1 MKKTLVALAVAAVA
15 ASASATTVYN
25 QNGTKV
31 EVGGRLDVVLG
42 EFGKNQHVDLR
53 NNDSRLEFKVEHEI
67 QNGLKALGF
76 YRLGLGGLEGN
87 TEKQNTFDDLNTK
100 KLWLG
105 LEQADIGRLTFGKQD
120 TTADAVQM
128 NDHAYIFGG
137 NNNLFTSDN
146 KVVSFRSAD
155 WKLAEGQT
163 FGFGLDY
170 GFGNS
175 DKTAKNEAKDTY
187 GVSVFYA
194 GQFGDLTAG
203 LNAGYTHERNKVE
216 KTVNSNRSSWRVA
229 TQVGFNSA
237 SFGVEYGQS
246 KHANSKEKKL
256 LVGAKYG
263 VLPEVANLYA
273 QYQHNKEDN
282 QKAAKVYIVGADY
295 AFNKNVVAYAEFAN
309 KRQDDKENKYAA
321 GLRVYF

>member
-15 ASASATTVYN
+15 ASANATTVYN

-31 EVGGRLDVVLG
+31 EVGGRVDVMLG
-42 EFGKNQHVDLR
+42 KFNKEQRTDLR

-76 YRLGLGGLEGN
+76 YRLGLGDKELD
-87 TEKQNTFDDLNTK
+87 KSFDDIKTK

-137 NNNLFTSDN
+137 NNNLVDSGD

-175 DKTAKNEAKDTY
+175 NKATNNEEKDTY

-194 GQFGDLTAG
+194 GQFGDLTAR
-203 LNAGYTHERNKVE
+203 LNAGYTHTRNAEIEKKV
-216 KTVNSNRSSWRVA
+216 VGNASSWRVA
-229 TQVGFNSA
+229 TQVGFDSA
-237 SFGVEYGQS
+237 SFGVEYGQI
-246 KHANSKEKKL
+246 KFLDHKVKAL

-282 QKAAKVYIVGADY
+282 EKAEKVYVVGADY

-309 KRQDDKENKYAA
+309 VRQDSKENKYAA

>member
-31 EVGGRLDVVLG
+31 EVGGRLDVMLG
-42 EFGKNQHVDLR
+42 KFGKDQRADLR

-76 YRLGLGGLEGN
+76 YRLGLGKKELD
-87 TEKQNTFDDLNTK
+87 KSFDGIETK

-105 LEQADIGRLTFGKQD
+105 LEQDGVGRVTFGKQD

-137 NNNLFTSDN
+137 NNNLVDSGD
-146 KVVSFRSAD
+146 KVISFRSAD

-163 FGFGLDY
+163 LGFGLDY

-175 DKTAKNEAKDTY
+175 AKESKDNTY
-187 GVSVFYA
+187 GVSAFYA
-194 GQFGDLTAG
+194 GQFGDFTAG
-203 LNAGYTHERNKVE
+203 LNAGYTFKKAVDGK
-216 KTVNSNRSSWRVA
+216 KTKSWRVA
-229 TQVGFNSA
+229 TQAGFGPA

-246 KHANSKEKKL
+246 KKPDNVKAKNL

-273 QYQHNKEDN
+273 QWQRNKDDG
-282 QKAAKVYIVGADY
+282 QKAEKVYIVGADY

-309 KRQDDKENKYAA
+309 KRQDSKENKYAA